1 MDNASKSAKEI
12 QKEKSLKKSR
22 RYCKLIRHFVPIKKN
37 KIVFS
42 QFGGKGYGCNPKAIA
57 DEFLKRD
64 RDYDLVWLLKKNTDI
79 SKSGLPKGVR
89 GVVANKNSLNSLY
102 ELLTAKVWIN
112 NIHFNVLIDKGLSKR
127 KGNIYLNTFHG
138 GITLKNEGKD
148 KNTYKENAKLSN
160 KELMYRKDAEYVDYI
175 TSACDTEKHVLEEF
189 FYNHGE
195 IVKLGDARTDVL
207 INGAPEV
214 EKKVRKKYKI
224 PDGTKIIL
232 YAPTFRSDMKL
243 HWYDLDYNEII
254 NSLEKEYGCPWVMII
269 RLHPRL
275 ASKAKKIIPK
285 SPKFINGSNYL
296 DMQDLLVA
304 SDMMISD
311 YSSCVTDFMLTR
323 KPAFLYVPDIDEYI
337 KSRGMYFG
345 LDELPFPYARTTDKL
360 MEVMSSFDEPTYIEK
375 VNSFVKRIG
384 YLDDGQSAKRI
395 VDFLEE
401 KMWKK

>member
-1 MDNASKSAKEI
+1 
-12 QKEKSLKKSR
+12 
-22 RYCKLIRHFVPIKKN
+22 
-37 KIVFS
+37 
-42 QFGGKGYGCNPKAIA
+42 
-57 DEFLKRD
+57 
-64 RDYDLVWLLKKNTDI
+64 
-79 SKSGLPKGVR
+79 
-89 GVVANKNSLNSLY
+89 
-102 ELLTAKVWIN
+102 
-112 NIHFNVLIDKGLSKR
+112 
-127 KGNIYLNTFHG
+127 
-138 GITLKNEGKD
+138 
-148 KNTYKENAKLSN
+148 
-160 KELMYRKDAEYVDYI
+160 
-175 TSACDTEKHVLEEF
+175 
-189 FYNHGE
+189 
-195 IVKLGDARTDVL
+195 
-207 INGAPEV
+207 
-214 EKKVRKKYKI
+214 
-224 PDGTKIIL
+224 
-232 YAPTFRSDMKL
+232 MKL

-337 KSRGMYFG
+337 KSRGMYFD

-360 MEVMSSFDEPTYIEK
+360 MEVMSSFDEPAYIEK